1 VRAADIDA
9 KHRRSLKPTHVKDLG
24 ECRLEFSLCTWRL
37 DWLKIAVDPDNE
49 PIEVDGLM
57 LPACIAVRVLPPT
70 VALNLV
76 QQFCLVLL

>member
-37 DWLKIAVDPDNE
+37 DWLKIAVSRWILTMNP
-49 PIEVDGLM
+49 LKWT
-57 LPACIAVRVLPPT
+57 A
-70 VALNLV
+70 
-76 QQFCLVLL
+76 

>member
-1 VRAADIDA
+1 MPLRI
-9 KHRRSLKPTHVKDLG
+9 L
-24 ECRLEFSLCTWRL
+24 
-37 DWLKIAVDPDNE
+37 AVHLAPGLAQNRGVALDPDNE